1 MRLFK
6 AADCHLCDDALAVLR
21 LLKAV
26 VKFELEI
33 IDIDGDADLERRYRA
48 WLPVVE
54 IDGRRAFTYSVDP
67 HELRSR
73 LETPA

>member
-1 MRLFK
+1 
-6 AADCHLCDDALAVLR
+6 
-21 LLKAV
+21 
-26 VKFELEI
+26 
-33 IDIDGDADLERRYRA
+33 
-48 WLPVVE
+48 VVE